1 VFALPSRVIERPI
14 GHWGGEGFGVVL
26 LEAAACGRPVIA
38 SSEGGSPD
46 ALVAGETGLVTSP
59 ENAVAVANAIASV
72 LRDPARADAMGAAGR
87 KLMETRF
94 SIPKFREAIRK
105 VADSVVP
112 VKE

>member
-1 VFALPSRVIERPI
+1 VIERPI

-46 ALVAGETGLVTSP
+46 ALIPDETGLVASP
-59 ENAVAVANAIASV
+59 SSALSVADAITKV
-72 LRDPARADAMGAAGR
+72 LGDPARADAMGAAGR
-87 KLMETRF
+87 RLMETRF
-94 SIPKFREAIRK
+94 SISNFREAIRN
-105 VADSVVP
+105 VADTLVP